1 MVGREIEESQV
12 RKGEVIG
19 GDDSLD
25 TIDGSMKSDTGV
37 RNLLGAV
44 RGGCSDGMF
53 LVIYTSMEIW

>member
-1 MVGREIEESQV
+1 VVGREIEESQV

-44 RGGCSDGMF
+44 RGCSDGMF
-53 LVIYTSMEIW
+53 LVIYTSGNL